1 MINMNRKLIL
11 GERIMY
17 VDPATPLNCVFTA
30 KILGEFEEPNL
41 RIALDKI
48 QRKHPLLRM
57 NIEQINKT
65 PHFVL
70 NENIDKIPIR
80 EVDFHSD
87 QDWLRESKTE
97 WYKLFNQHHKP
108 LARLVWIKG
117 HQESNLILV
126 LPHCICDGS
135 TIVNLM
141 QELLTLID
149 NPSHELYPY
158 PSFSSVNELL
168 PDHYVPDHYLKRKT
182 FAALGRLFF
191 LFKQTS
197 EKRLNQNNYAI
208 NWKLDKEETIFFI
221 KKCKAENTSVHA
233 AICAIFIAVFKVL
246 KNDKAHGKVICP
258 VDIRRFIPEIK
269 ADTMFAFAPIAELKV
284 RKNDGDVWENAR
296 MLKADLDKKVS
307 EMNVSHL
314 LHVSESFHP
323 LANKM
328 IGFLRSTNGSH
339 DITLSNMGLLNI
351 KQDYKNF
358 SVETI
363 YSPTVA
369 FPWKNAN
376 TLVVSTFNNKLD
388 FSLMSDENFL
398 TESDAMWIKKKVL
411 EMMTTHHNSLA
422 SA

>member
-1 MINMNRKLIL
+1 MNRKLIL

-17 VDPATPLNCVFTA
+17 VDQATPLNCVFTA

-41 RIALDKI
+41 RIALDQI

-57 NIEQINKT
+57 NIETINKT
-65 PHFVL
+65 PYFVL

-80 EVDFHSD
+80 EVDFNSD

-97 WYKLFNQHHKP
+97 WYKLFNQNNKP

-117 HQESNLILV
+117 HLESNLILV

-141 QELLTLID
+141 QELLTLTD

-158 PSFSSVNELL
+158 PSFSSVNEFF
-168 PDHYVPDHYLKRKT
+168 PNDYVPRHYIKRKT

-191 LFKQTS
+191 LFKPTS
-197 EKRLNQNNYAI
+197 GKSRNQNNYAI
-208 NWKLDKEETIFFI
+208 NWKLSKDETRIFI
-221 KKCKAENTSVHA
+221 SKCKAEKTTVHA
-233 AICAIFIAVFKVL
+233 AICSIFIDVFRTL
-246 KNDKAHGKVICP
+246 KGDKAHAKVICP
-258 VDIRRFIPEIK
+258 VDIRRFIPGIK

-284 RKNDGDVWENAR
+284 SGKNGNTWENAR
-296 MLKADLDKKVS
+296 MLKADLDQKIS
-307 EMNVSHL
+307 EMNIPHL
-314 LHVSESFHP
+314 LHMSESFHP

-339 DITLSNMGLLNI
+339 DITLSNMGSLNI
-351 KQDYKNF
+351 KQHYKTF

-376 TLVVSTFNNKLD
+376 TLVVSTFNNQLD

-398 TESDAMWIKKKVL
+398 KEFDAMLIKAKVL
-411 EMMTTHHNSLA
+411 ESITAQVNALA